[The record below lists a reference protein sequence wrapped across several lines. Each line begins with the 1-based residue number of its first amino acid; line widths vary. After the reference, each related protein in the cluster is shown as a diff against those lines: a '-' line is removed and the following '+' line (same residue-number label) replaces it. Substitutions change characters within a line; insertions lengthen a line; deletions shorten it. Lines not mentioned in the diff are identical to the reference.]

1 MRLSDYKGEKALD
14 VLANML
20 EPATEILADSEVAN
34 SVGRGEAPVKAVKIA
49 IKRHKRAV
57 IELLAAL
64 NDIPA
69 DEYAEQVSLLTL
81 PKQLLELMNDKD
93 VQSLFSSQGQM
104 TENKSSGSATENIE
118 ANET

>member
-1 MRLSDYKGEKALD
+1 MRLSDYRGEKALD
-14 VLANML
+14 VLAAML

-34 SVGRGEAPVKAVKIA
+34 GVKRGDIPVKIVKVA
-49 IKRHKRAV
+49 IQRHKRAV

-64 NDIPA
+64 NDMPP

-93 VQSLFSSQGQM
+93 VQSLFTSQGQM
-104 TENKSSGSATENIE
+104 TGKQSSGSATEITGE
-118 ANET
+118 NEK